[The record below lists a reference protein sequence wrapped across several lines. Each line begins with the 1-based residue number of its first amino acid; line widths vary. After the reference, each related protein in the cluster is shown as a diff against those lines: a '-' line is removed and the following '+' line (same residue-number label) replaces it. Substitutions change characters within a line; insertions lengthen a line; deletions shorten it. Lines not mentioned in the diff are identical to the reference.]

1 MDYPLTSALD
11 LRVEALFTR
20 KGVALVGAFGTRK
33 IALDYVEVPVLA
45 KVAFSSGDVTPVL
58 YSGPSAALKV
68 HPFGGDGGAHVAEAS
83 WVFGGGLEFVAGERA
98 ILLDVRYTRG
108 LTFVWDF
115 NDPDDSDSDDKNQ
128 GISVAIGIGL

>member
-1 MDYPLTSALD
+1 
-11 LRVEALFTR
+11 VV
-20 KGVALVGAFGTRK
+20 GVGAFGRNFPF
-33 IALDYVEVPVLA
+33 DYLEVPVLA
-45 KVAFSSGDVTPVL
+45 KLAFLSGDVTPVL

-68 HPFGGDGGAHVAEAS
+68 HPFGEEGSAYVAEAS

-115 NDPDDSDSDDKNQ
+115 NDPSDSDSDDKHQ